1 MKHKDL
7 TNQRVYEAPITG
19 VYTSCL
25 EQNFAGSNGGTE
37 NYGSGSIWDT
47 GTDNE

>member
-7 TNQRVYEAPITG
+7 TNQRVYEAPITE

-25 EQNFAGSNGGTE
+25 EQNFAGSNGDTQ
-37 NYGSGSIWDT
+37 NYDSQSIWEA